1 MHDVIVIGA
10 GHNGLTCGAY
20 LARAGRRVLVLER
33 RSIVGGM
40 CTTEETVA
48 EAPGFKMNPCAV
60 DTALTNIPVSVVD
73 ELHLAKYGLRFITPD
88 PWAAYISPDDASIG
102 MWADRNRTQTEI
114 ARLSRRDAESFSKFC
129 NMMTEAWWALM
140 PYFQDHPTRPT
151 FKTLGQVLY
160 RAAKGR
166 RSLRGAARVFM
177 SSPEQ
182 VIEEHFE
189 RDEVKAVLANLAAW
203 SMLPLQEDGSG
214 GVLAMMCSYFSW
226 AVKRPVGGSGE
237 FTKAL
242 AACVRDHGGEV
253 RVDAAVDEVL
263 ISSGRAYGV
272 RLTSG
277 EELRAGQVIGATDP
291 VTLMKGMVA
300 SEHVPQQT
308 QAELRAMGNL
318 RWNITCLKADV
329 ALSKTPV
336 LKCGRQELMQGYLL
350 LGPTLEYVKQA
361 QLESMNG
368 DLPEAMAMGPMFP
381 SLLDRSQVPA
391 GSEGETI
398 YLYMPAV
405 PLELSGGRDWDDVKA
420 SYTDKVIAEL
430 DTYLPGLKDTVIG
443 HWCQS
448 PKDLSKKSTRGN
460 VVHVDMSLSQMGPL
474 RPTPSLSGYKTPIEG
489 LWHTAAG
496 AHPMGALQGWSGRTT
511 ARTVETRLRARKAPA
526 AVAPPVAPL
535 AYERPATEAAHSN
548 GSAPMV
554 STPPAGGR

>member
-1 MHDVIVIGA
+1 MHDVIIIGA
-10 GHNGLTCGAY
+10 GHNGLTCGSY

-33 RSIVGGM
+33 RDIVGGM

-73 ELHLAKYGLRFITPD
+73 ELNLAKYGLRFIKPD
-88 PWAAYISPDDASIG
+88 PWAAYVSPDGAAIG
-102 MWADRNRTQTEI
+102 MWHDRSRTAAEIRHLSRGDADRFE
-114 ARLSRRDAESFSKFC
+114 KFC
-129 NMMTEAWWALM
+129 DMMTEAWWALM
-140 PYFQDHPTRPT
+140 PYFQDHPTRPSL
-151 FKTLGQVLY
+151 KTIGEVLW

-166 RSLRGAARVFM
+166 KSLRGAARVFL

-182 VIEEHFE
+182 VICEHFE

-253 RVDAAVDEVL
+253 RVAAPVEEVL
-263 ISSGRAYGV
+263 VRGGRAYGV
-272 RLTSG
+272 RLTDG
-277 EELRAGQVIGATDP
+277 QELRAGQVIGATDP
-291 VTLMKGMVA
+291 MTLMDGLVA
-300 SEHVPQQT
+300 PEHVPEQT
-308 QAELRAMGNL
+308 KAELRAMGNL
-318 RWNITCLKADV
+318 RWNITCLKTDV
-329 ALSKTPV
+329 ALSETPV
-336 LKCGRQELMQGYLL
+336 LKCGRQELMEGYLL

-368 DLPEAMAMGPMFP
+368 ELPEAMAMGPMFP
-381 SLLDRSQVPA
+381 SLLDRSQVPP
-391 GSEGETI
+391 GSSGETI

-405 PLELSGGRDWDDVKA
+405 PLVLSGGRDWDDVKENYA
-420 SYTDKVIAEL
+420 DKVIAEL
-430 DTYLPGLKDTVIG
+430 DTYLPGLKDSVIG

-448 PKDLSKKSTRGN
+448 PKQLSQKSRNGN
-460 VVHVDMSLSQMGPL
+460 VVHADMSLSQMGPL
-474 RPTPSLSGYKTPIEG
+474 RPTPSLAGYRTPIDG
-489 LWHTAAG
+489 LWHSAAG

-511 ARTVETRLRARKAPA
+511 ARTVEKLLRKQKPPIASPVTGATAPYTPAPEPAGARA
-526 AVAPPVAPL
+526 
-535 AYERPATEAAHSN
+535 N
-548 GSAPMV
+548 GSAPV
-554 STPPAGGR
+554 LRSA